1 MISYNQKDFESMRQ
15 DAMKRIRE
23 MHSYAQ
29 TSDSPPQNNAS
40 PKTNSHQNNSSAKT
54 QTSSQPTNNATQNQ
68 AKQSSNNNNRQQGN
82 NNHRTNS
89 SNPFAQL
96 FGSNLGGFNRAKQ
109 KSAPPPVQKPP
120 SPPPQQETPD
130 IAEDIKGKIDGFLK
144 DFNIDEEKIILAL
157 LIYSLYKNNADYKLL
172 LALAYLII

>member
-29 TSDSPPQNNAS
+29 TSDSPPQNSAS

-54 QTSSQPTNNATQNQ
+54 QTSSHPTNNATQNQ
-68 AKQSSNNNNRQQGN
+68 AKQSSNNNNR
-82 NNHRTNS
+82 RTNS